1 LGGSPVI
8 EVAAALVFH
17 RGKLLVAQRFDTD
30 HQGGLWEFPG
40 GKRRAEESYEDCLR
54 RELREE
60 LGIEIEVGAVLEN
73 ITHQYPDRTVRL
85 RFFCCT
91 WTANEPRSLG
101 CQAWTWVAR
110 EQLLSYAFPAADQRL
125 LKRLQ
130 EDTGL
135 WEASIHS

>member
-1 LGGSPVI
+1 MFHGG
-8 EVAAALVFH
+8 
-17 RGKLLVAQRFDTD
+17 RLLVAQRFDTD

-54 RELREE
+54 REIREE
-60 LGIEIEVGAVLEN
+60 LGMGIEVGAVLEN
-73 ITHQYPDRTVRL
+73 ITHRYPDRTVRL

-101 CQAWTWVAR
+101 CQAWAWVTR
-110 EQLLSYAFPAADQRL
+110 EQLLSYAFPPADQRL

-135 WEASIHS
+135 WVASNHS